1 MASTGWLVL
10 RGPCDLPVVRTGG
23 MAAGTTAVTLAV
35 VGELAELVIGVL
47 VVELGGSVTSVL
59 LDVGGALGM

>member
-1 MASTGWLVL
+1 VL
-10 RGPCDLPVVRTGG
+10 RGLPVVRTGG

-35 VGELAELVIGVL
+35 VGELIELVIGVL

-59 LDVGGALGM
+59 LGVGGALGT